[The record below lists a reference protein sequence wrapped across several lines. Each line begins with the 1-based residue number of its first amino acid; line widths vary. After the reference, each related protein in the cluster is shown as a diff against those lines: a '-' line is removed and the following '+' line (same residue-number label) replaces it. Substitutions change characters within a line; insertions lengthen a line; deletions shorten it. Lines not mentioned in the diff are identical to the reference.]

1 MKYAVHHQYQ
11 VLPAQA
17 VWCLVELAVL
27 AILLAG
33 PLGSSGSA
41 RASVNQQ
48 LADFEGTFSPSSSNV
63 LEGTLSLSSEHP
75 YTGTGSAEATYNGS
89 GNNGYAR
96 AILDNIGWVDG
107 DELWVGAAYYLP
119 IGFIRTVDYC
129 SILRWDNYTLY
140 QSAADSSGIDLYG
153 SDNLFHFDLERYDG
167 SKRNPSVVPPFSLPE
182 GSPFW
187 LEVHMKLSEYA
198 GAALTEVY
206 VDGQLVQSS
215 TAANTYGRQW
225 VKVRAGIV
233 AIKPSAQ
240 VGKPFEL
247 YFDRFR
253 VGPTQ
258 LGPADVAP
266 PPASNAPPA
275 VRITAPA
282 DGATVTGRRLAI
294 TADAS
299 DDNAISRVEFLI
311 DGSLVSTDYDVPYGT
326 SIRTR
331 HLASGQHRVA
341 ATAYDAEGLSAS
353 DSITVTK

>member
-1 MKYAVHHQYQ
+1 MKYALH
-11 VLPAQA
+11 LPAQA
-17 VWCLVELAVL
+17 VCGIIGRLTCL
-27 AILLAG
+27 AILIAA
-33 PLGSSGSA
+33 PLGTGSA

-48 LADFEGTFSPSSSNV
+48 LADFEGTFSPSFPNV
-63 LEGTLSLSSEHP
+63 VEGSLSLSSEHP
-75 YTGTGSAEATYNGS
+75 YTGTGSAKATDNGS

-96 AILDNIGWVDG
+96 AILDNIGWIDG
-107 DELWVGAAYYLP
+107 DEVWVGAAYYLP
-119 IGFIRTVDYC
+119 SGFINAVDYC
-129 SILRWDNYTLY
+129 SILRSDNYTLY
-140 QSAADSSGIDLYG
+140 QSAADASGIALYG

-167 SKRNPSVVPPFSLPE
+167 SKTNPNVVPPFSLPE

-187 LEVHMKLSEYA
+187 LEIHMKLSQYA
-198 GAALTEVY
+198 GSALTEVY
-206 VDGQLVQSS
+206 VDGQPVSSS
-215 TAANTYGRQW
+215 TAANTYGREW

-266 PPASNAPPA
+266 PAASNARPA
-275 VRITAPA
+275 VRIAAPA

-341 ATAYDAEGLSAS
+341 A
-353 DSITVTK
+353 

>member
-1 MKYAVHHQYQ
+1 MKYALH
-11 VLPAQA
+11 LPAQA
-17 VWCLVELAVL
+17 VCGIIGRLTCL
-27 AILLAG
+27 AILIAA
-33 PLGSSGSA
+33 PLGTGSA

-48 LADFEGTFSPSSSNV
+48 LADFEGTFSPSFPNV
-63 LEGTLSLSSEHP
+63 VEGSLSLSSEHP
-75 YTGTGSAEATYNGS
+75 YTGTGSAKATYNGS

-96 AILDNIGWVDG
+96 AILDNIGWIDG
-107 DELWVGAAYYLP
+107 DEVWVGAAYYLP
-119 IGFIRTVDYC
+119 SGFINAVDYC
-129 SILRWDNYTLY
+129 SILRSDNYTLY
-140 QSAADSSGIDLYG
+140 QSAADASGIALYG

-167 SKRNPSVVPPFSLPE
+167 SKTNPNVVPPFSLPE

-187 LEVHMKLSEYA
+187 LEIHMKLSQYA
-198 GAALTEVY
+198 GSALTEVY
-206 VDGQLVQSS
+206 VDGQPVSSS
-215 TAANTYGRQW
+215 TAANTYGREW

-253 VGPTQ
+253 VGPTE
-258 LGPADVAP
+258 LGPVGGTSNVP
-266 PPASNAPPA
+266 PS
-275 VRITAPA
+275 VRITGPT
-282 DGATVTGRRLAI
+282 DGSTVTGRRLTI

-299 DDNAISRVEFLI
+299 DDNAVSRVEFAI
-311 DGSLVSTDYDVPYGT
+311 DGSRIATDYAAPYAT

-331 HLASGQHRVA
+331 HLANGQHLIE